1 MKNSLIL
8 VGTQWGDEG
17 KGKIVDYFSEKF
29 SAVCRFQGGHN
40 AGHTIYNDEKK
51 FVLHLIPSGI
61 FYDHV
66 SCFIGQGV
74 ILSLDSL
81 LEEIETIESKGI
93 NLDGK
98 LRISRYCS
106 LLLPIHAKIDQ
117 LREDKK
123 NKIGTTRRGIGPAY
137 EDKTARRSI
146 KAFDLEDDSLLEDKL
161 KNLLDYYNFQ
171 IENIHK
177 AEKFHYQ
184 EVFDNLKETY
194 SKTSKFFGEVT
205 DSLEEIYEK
214 GKHILYEGAQGTLLD
229 VDYGTYP
236 YVTSSNTLATS
247 VGVGSGFPKSI
258 YADVLG
264 VVKAYTTRVGE
275 GPFPTELHDEY
286 GEKIAEIGNVFGA
299 TTGRPRR
306 CGWLDLVA
314 LKYSAKL
321 NNLTSLCVTKLDVLD
336 SFSEIKVCDEYEI
349 DNEIVQ
355 YKSRQLHKVEPKY
368 KTFKGWEQS
377 LGECQNYSEL
387 PKETRE
393 FLEFIEDYTKVKIS
407 LISNGPQR
415 NDLIHR

>member
-275 GPFPTELHDEY
+275 GPFPTELHDEH
-286 GEKIAEIGNVFGA
+286 GEKIAEIGNEFGA

-407 LISNGPQR
+407 LVSNGPQR

>member
-1 MKNSLIL
+1 MENSLIL

-40 AGHTIYNDEKK
+40 AGHTIYNDKKK

-81 LEEIETIESKGI
+81 LEEVETIESKGI

-106 LLLPIHAKIDQ
+106 LLLPVHAKIDQ
-117 LREDKK
+117 LREDNK

-177 AEKFHYQ
+177 AEKFNYQ

-194 SKTSKFFGEVT
+194 SKTSKFFGDVT

-214 GKHILYEGAQGTLLD
+214 GNHILYEGAQGTLLD

-264 VVKAYTTRVGE
+264 IVKAYTTRVGE
-275 GPFPTELHDEY
+275 GPFPTELHDEH
-286 GEKIAEIGNVFGA
+286 GEKIAEIGNEFGA

-355 YKSRQLHKVEPKY
+355 YKSRQLHKVKPKY
-368 KTFKGWEQS
+368 KIFKGWEQS
-377 LGECQNYSEL
+377 LSQCQNYSEL
-387 PKETRE
+387 PKEARE

>member
-194 SKTSKFFGEVT
+194 NKTSKFFGDVT

-214 GKHILYEGAQGTLLD
+214 GNHILYEGAQGTLLD

-275 GPFPTELHDEY
+275 GPFPTELHDKN
-286 GEKIAEIGNVFGA
+286 GEKIAKIGNEFGA

>member
-40 AGHTIYNDEKK
+40 AGHTIYNDKKK

-81 LEEIETIESKGI
+81 LEEVETIESKGI

-117 LREDKK
+117 LREDNK

-177 AEKFHYQ
+177 AEKFNYQ

-194 SKTSKFFGEVT
+194 SKTSKFFGDVT

-214 GKHILYEGAQGTLLD
+214 GNHILYEGAQGTLLD

-264 VVKAYTTRVGE
+264 IVKAYTTRVGE
-275 GPFPTELHDEY
+275 GPFPTELHDEH
-286 GEKIAEIGNVFGA
+286 GEKIAKIGNEFGA

-355 YKSRQLHKVEPKY
+355 YKSRQLHKVKPKY
-368 KTFKGWEQS
+368 KIFKGWEQS
-377 LGECQNYSEL
+377 LNQCQNYSEL
-387 PKETRE
+387 PKEARE

>member
-1 MKNSLIL
+1 MENSLIL

-40 AGHTIYNDEKK
+40 AGHTIYNDKKK

-81 LEEIETIESKGI
+81 LEEVETIESKGI

-106 LLLPIHAKIDQ
+106 LLLPVHAKIDQ
-117 LREDKK
+117 LREDNK

-177 AEKFHYQ
+177 AEKFNYQ

-194 SKTSKFFGEVT
+194 SKTSKFFGDVT

-214 GKHILYEGAQGTLLD
+214 GNHILYEGAQGTLLD

-264 VVKAYTTRVGE
+264 IVKAYTTRVGE

-286 GEKIAEIGNVFGA
+286 GEKIAKIGNEFGA

-355 YKSRQLHKVEPKY
+355 YKSRQLHKVKPKY
-368 KTFKGWEQS
+368 KIFKGWEQS
-377 LGECQNYSEL
+377 LSQCQNYSEL
-387 PKETRE
+387 PKEARE

>member
-17 KGKIVDYFSEKF
+17 KGKIVDYYSEKF

-40 AGHTIYNDEKK
+40 AGHTIYNDKKK

-61 FYDHV
+61 FYNHV

-106 LLLPIHAKIDQ
+106 LLLPVHAKIDQ
-117 LREDKK
+117 LREDNK

-177 AEKFHYQ
+177 AEKFNYQ
-184 EVFDNLKETY
+184 EVFENLKETY
-194 SKTSKFFGEVT
+194 SKTSKFFGDVT

-214 GKHILYEGAQGTLLD
+214 GNHILYEGAQGTLLD

-258 YADVLG
+258 YANVLG

-286 GEKIAEIGNVFGA
+286 GEKIAKIGNEFGA

-355 YKSRQLHKVEPKY
+355 YKSRQLHKVKPKY

-377 LGECQNYSEL
+377 LGQCQNYSEL

-407 LISNGPQR
+407 LISNGPHR

>member
-117 LREDKK
+117 LREDNK

-177 AEKFHYQ
+177 AEKFSYQ

-194 SKTSKFFGEVT
+194 NKTSKFFGDVT

-214 GKHILYEGAQGTLLD
+214 GNHILYEGAQGTLLD

-236 YVTSSNTLATS
+236 FVTSSNTLATS

-286 GEKIAEIGNVFGA
+286 GEKIAEIGNEFGA

-355 YKSRQLHKVEPKY
+355 YKSRQLHKVKPKY

-377 LGECQNYSEL
+377 LGQCQNYSEL

>member
-1 MKNSLIL
+1 MENSLIL

-40 AGHTIYNDEKK
+40 AGHTIYNDKKK

-61 FYDHV
+61 FYNHV

-81 LEEIETIESKGI
+81 LEEVETIESKGI

-106 LLLPIHAKIDQ
+106 LLLPVHAKIDQ
-117 LREDKK
+117 LREDNK

-177 AEKFHYQ
+177 AEKFNYQ

-194 SKTSKFFGEVT
+194 SKTSKFFGDVT

-214 GKHILYEGAQGTLLD
+214 GNHILYEGAQGTLLD

-264 VVKAYTTRVGE
+264 IVKAYTTRVGE

-286 GEKIAEIGNVFGA
+286 GEKIAKIGNEFGA

-321 NNLTSLCVTKLDVLD
+321 NNLTNLCVTKLDVLD

-355 YKSRQLHKVEPKY
+355 YKSRQLHKVKPKY
-368 KTFKGWEQS
+368 KIFKGWEQS
-377 LGECQNYSEL
+377 LSQCQNYSEL
-387 PKETRE
+387 PKEARE

>member
-74 ILSLDSL
+74 ILSLGSL

-194 SKTSKFFGEVT
+194 SKTSKFFGDVT

-214 GKHILYEGAQGTLLD
+214 GNHILYEGAQGTLLD

-286 GEKIAEIGNVFGA
+286 GEKIAEIGNEFGA

-336 SFSEIKVCDEYEI
+336 SFSEIKVCDEYEN

-355 YKSRQLHKVEPKY
+355 YKSRQLHKVKPKY

-377 LGECQNYSEL
+377 LGQCQNYSEL

>member
-117 LREDKK
+117 LREDNK

-194 SKTSKFFGEVT
+194 NKTSKFFGDVT

-214 GKHILYEGAQGTLLD
+214 GNHILYEGAQGTLLD

-286 GEKIAEIGNVFGA
+286 GEKIAEIGNEFGA

-355 YKSRQLHKVEPKY
+355 YKSRQLHKVKPKY

-377 LGECQNYSEL
+377 LGQCQNYSEL

>member
-177 AEKFHYQ
+177 AEKFNYQ

-194 SKTSKFFGEVT
+194 SKTSKFFGDVT

-214 GKHILYEGAQGTLLD
+214 GNHILYEGAQGTLLD

-286 GEKIAEIGNVFGA
+286 GEKIAEIGNEFGA

-349 DNEIVQ
+349 NNEIVQ
-355 YKSRQLHKVEPKY
+355 YKSRQLHKVKPKY

-377 LGECQNYSEL
+377 LGQCQNYSEL

-407 LISNGPQR
+407 LISNGPKR

>member
-117 LREDKK
+117 LREDNK

-171 IENIHK
+171 IENIHR
-177 AEKFHYQ
+177 AEKFSYQ

-194 SKTSKFFGEVT
+194 SKTSKFFGDVT

-214 GKHILYEGAQGTLLD
+214 GNHILYEGAQGTLLD

-264 VVKAYTTRVGE
+264 IVKAYTTRVGE

-286 GEKIAEIGNVFGA
+286 GEKIAKIGNEFGA

-349 DNEIVQ
+349 DNEVVQ
-355 YKSRQLHKVEPKY
+355 YKSRQLHKVKPKY
-368 KTFKGWEQS
+368 KIFKGWEQS
-377 LGECQNYSEL
+377 LGQCQNYSEL
-387 PKETRE
+387 PKEARE

>member
-106 LLLPIHAKIDQ
+106 LLLPIHARIDQ
-117 LREDKK
+117 LREDNK

-184 EVFDNLKETY
+184 EVFDNLKKTY
-194 SKTSKFFGEVT
+194 SKTSKFFGDVT

-214 GKHILYEGAQGTLLD
+214 GNHILYEGAQGTLLD

-286 GEKIAEIGNVFGA
+286 GERIAEIGNEFGA

-355 YKSRQLHKVEPKY
+355 YKSRQLHKVKPKY

-377 LGECQNYSEL
+377 LGQCQNYSEL

>member
-1 MKNSLIL
+1 MENSLIL

-40 AGHTIYNDEKK
+40 AGHTIYNDKKK

-81 LEEIETIESKGI
+81 LEEVETIESKGI

-106 LLLPIHAKIDQ
+106 LLLPVHAKIDQ
-117 LREDKK
+117 LREDNK

-177 AEKFHYQ
+177 AEKFNYQ

-194 SKTSKFFGEVT
+194 SKTSKFFGDVT

-214 GKHILYEGAQGTLLD
+214 GNHILYEGAQGTLLD

-264 VVKAYTTRVGE
+264 IVKAYTTRVGE

-286 GEKIAEIGNVFGA
+286 GEKIAKIGNEFGA

-336 SFSEIKVCDEYEI
+336 SFSEIKVCNEYEI

-355 YKSRQLHKVEPKY
+355 YKSRQLHKVKPKY
-368 KTFKGWEQS
+368 KIFKGWEQS
-377 LGECQNYSEL
+377 LSQCQNYSEL
-387 PKETRE
+387 PKEARE

>member
-93 NLDGK
+93 NLDGR

-177 AEKFHYQ
+177 AEKFHYL

-194 SKTSKFFGEVT
+194 SKTSKFFGDVT

-214 GKHILYEGAQGTLLD
+214 GNHILYEGAQGTLLD

-286 GEKIAEIGNVFGA
+286 GEKIAEIGNEFGA

-355 YKSRQLHKVEPKY
+355 YKSRQLHKVKPKY

-377 LGECQNYSEL
+377 LGQCQNYSEL

>member
-177 AEKFHYQ
+177 AEKFNYQ

-194 SKTSKFFGEVT
+194 SKTSKFFGDVT

-214 GKHILYEGAQGTLLD
+214 GNHILYEGAQGTLLD

-286 GEKIAEIGNVFGA
+286 GEKIAEIGNEFGA

-355 YKSRQLHKVEPKY
+355 YKSRQLHKVKPKY

-377 LGECQNYSEL
+377 LGQCQNYSEL

>member
-1 MKNSLIL
+1 MENSLIL

-40 AGHTIYNDEKK
+40 AGHTIYNDKKK

-177 AEKFHYQ
+177 AEKFNYQ

-194 SKTSKFFGEVT
+194 SKTSKFFGDVT

-214 GKHILYEGAQGTLLD
+214 GNHILYEGAQGTLLD

-264 VVKAYTTRVGE
+264 IVKAYTTRVGE
-275 GPFPTELHDEY
+275 GPFPTELHDEN
-286 GEKIAEIGNVFGA
+286 GEKIAKIGNEFGA

-355 YKSRQLHKVEPKY
+355 YKSRQLHKVKPKY
-368 KTFKGWEQS
+368 KIFKGWEQS
-377 LGECQNYSEL
+377 LNQCQNYSEL
-387 PKETRE
+387 PKEARE

>member
-1 MKNSLIL
+1 MENSLIL

-40 AGHTIYNDEKK
+40 AGHTIYNDKKK

-61 FYDHV
+61 FYNHV

-106 LLLPIHAKIDQ
+106 LLLPVHAKIDQ
-117 LREDKK
+117 LREDNK

-177 AEKFHYQ
+177 AEKFNYQ
-184 EVFDNLKETY
+184 EVFENLKETY
-194 SKTSKFFGEVT
+194 SKTSKFFGDVT

-214 GKHILYEGAQGTLLD
+214 GNHILYEGAQGTLLD

-258 YADVLG
+258 YANVLG

-286 GEKIAEIGNVFGA
+286 GEKIAKIGNEFGA

-355 YKSRQLHKVEPKY
+355 YKSRQLHKVKPKY

-377 LGECQNYSEL
+377 LGQCQNYSEL

>member
-194 SKTSKFFGEVT
+194 NKTSKFFGDVT

-214 GKHILYEGAQGTLLD
+214 GNHILYEGAQGTLLD

-286 GEKIAEIGNVFGA
+286 GEKIAEIGNEFGA

-355 YKSRQLHKVEPKY
+355 YKSRQLHKVKPKY

-377 LGECQNYSEL
+377 LGQCQNYSEL

>member
-194 SKTSKFFGEVT
+194 NKTSKFFGDVT

-214 GKHILYEGAQGTLLD
+214 GNHILYEGAQGTLLD

-286 GEKIAEIGNVFGA
+286 GEKIAEIGNEFGA

-349 DNEIVQ
+349 DNETVQ
-355 YKSRQLHKVEPKY
+355 YKSRQLHKVKPKY

-377 LGECQNYSEL
+377 LGQCQNYSEL

>member
-66 SCFIGQGV
+66 SCFLGQGV

-194 SKTSKFFGEVT
+194 SKTSKFFGDVT

-214 GKHILYEGAQGTLLD
+214 GNHILYEGAQGTLLD

-286 GEKIAEIGNVFGA
+286 GEKIAEIGNEFGA

-355 YKSRQLHKVEPKY
+355 YKSRQLHKVKPKY

-377 LGECQNYSEL
+377 LGQCQNYSEL

>member
-1 MKNSLIL
+1 MENSLIL

-40 AGHTIYNDEKK
+40 AGHTIYNDKKK

-61 FYDHV
+61 FYNHV

-81 LEEIETIESKGI
+81 LEEVETIESKGI

-106 LLLPIHAKIDQ
+106 LLLPVHAKIDQ
-117 LREDKK
+117 LREDNK

-177 AEKFHYQ
+177 AEKFNYQ

-194 SKTSKFFGEVT
+194 SKTSKFFGDVT

-214 GKHILYEGAQGTLLD
+214 GNHILYEGAQGTLLD

-264 VVKAYTTRVGE
+264 IVKAYTTRVGE

-286 GEKIAEIGNVFGA
+286 GEKIAKIGNEFGA

-355 YKSRQLHKVEPKY
+355 YKSRQLHKVKPKY
-368 KTFKGWEQS
+368 KIFKGWEQS
-377 LGECQNYSEL
+377 LSQCQKYSEL
-387 PKETRE
+387 PKEARE

>member
-194 SKTSKFFGEVT
+194 SKTSKFFGDVT

-214 GKHILYEGAQGTLLD
+214 GNHILYEGAQGTLLD

-286 GEKIAEIGNVFGA
+286 GEKIAEIGNEFGA

-314 LKYSAKL
+314 LKL
-321 NNLTSLCVTKLDVLD
+321 
-336 SFSEIKVCDEYEI
+336 
-349 DNEIVQ
+349 
-355 YKSRQLHKVEPKY
+355 
-368 KTFKGWEQS
+368 
-377 LGECQNYSEL
+377 
-387 PKETRE
+387 
-393 FLEFIEDYTKVKIS
+393 S
-407 LISNGPQR
+407 LIH
-415 NDLIHR
+415 I

>member
-1 MKNSLIL
+1 MENSLIL

-81 LEEIETIESKGI
+81 LEEVETIESKGI

-106 LLLPIHAKIDQ
+106 LLLPVHAKIDQ
-117 LREDKK
+117 LREDNK

-177 AEKFHYQ
+177 AEKFNYQ

-194 SKTSKFFGEVT
+194 SKTSKFFGDVT

-214 GKHILYEGAQGTLLD
+214 GNHILYEGAQGTLLD

-264 VVKAYTTRVGE
+264 IVKAYTTRVGE
-275 GPFPTELHDEY
+275 GPFPTELHDEH
-286 GEKIAEIGNVFGA
+286 GEKIAEIGNEFGA

-355 YKSRQLHKVEPKY
+355 YKSRQLHKVKPKY

-377 LGECQNYSEL
+377 LNQCQNYSEL
-387 PKETRE
+387 PKEARE

>member
-1 MKNSLIL
+1 MENSLIL

-40 AGHTIYNDEKK
+40 AGHTIYNDKKK

-81 LEEIETIESKGI
+81 LEEVETIESKGI

-106 LLLPIHAKIDQ
+106 LLLPVHAKIDQ
-117 LREDKK
+117 LREDNK

-177 AEKFHYQ
+177 AEKFNYQ

-194 SKTSKFFGEVT
+194 SKTSKFFGDVT

-214 GKHILYEGAQGTLLD
+214 GNHILYEGAQGTLLD

-264 VVKAYTTRVGE
+264 IVKAYTTRVGE

-286 GEKIAEIGNVFGA
+286 GEKIAKIGNEFGA

-321 NNLTSLCVTKLDVLD
+321 NNLTNLCVTKLDVLD

-355 YKSRQLHKVEPKY
+355 YKSRQLHKVKPKY
-368 KTFKGWEQS
+368 KIFKGWEQS
-377 LGECQNYSEL
+377 LSQCQKYSEL
-387 PKETRE
+387 PKEARE